1 MGIKQPTGRY
11 IHPSKRKRASD
22 VFATPASAPMAEDRI
37 PIKKKREEDAPKAD
51 QTDEVSVLVRLV
63 IYPPA
68 PGQLLIYDQMIDA
81 GYSSKQALLGLLK
94 KGFSQFEADL
104 LNGRVNAPGDQL
116 TTSGK
121 PVDTTRNVSAA
132 FIEKAKA
139 IFDPFDMLSNRAL
152 GQRIGETII
161 RSVAK
166 DHADGRRKL

>member
-1 MGIKQPTGRY
+1 MGIKQPTGGY
-11 IHPSKRKRASD
+11 VHPSKRKRASD
-22 VFATPASAPMAEDRI
+22 VPGTSTAAPVAQDRI

-51 QTDEVSVLVRLV
+51 RSGEASVLVRLV
-63 IYPPA
+63 VYPPA
-68 PGQLLIYDQMIDA
+68 PGQLLIYDQMIGA

-161 RSVAK
+161 RSVAEG
-166 DHADGRRKL
+166 HANG

>member
-1 MGIKQPTGRY
+1 MGIKQPAGGY
-11 IHPSKRKRASD
+11 VHPSKRKRASD
-22 VFATPASAPMAEDRI
+22 VSGTPTAAPVAEDRI
-37 PIKKKREEDAPKAD
+37 PVKKKREEAAPRTERSGEA
-51 QTDEVSVLVRLV
+51 SVLVRLV

-104 LNGRVNAPGDQL
+104 LKGRVTAPADPL